1 MKISRKV
8 TSRMFFAALGLS
20 VLGFSGC
27 QNPFAKKN
35 DAAGTGSVTGTGEVL
50 LSIDGKPVLFVD
62 QYEAQKEAAQ
72 RSNQQ
77 VAFLLQMMPDAEY
90 NMLFKGMKIGA
101 LMEEWCKREG
111 VMDLPEFKEEKAQL
125 EKAINLQL
133 CMKYYDEAHQM
144 NVTDADAKKYYDE
157 KRDDIQALQLTQGG
171 VEVSFVRFENDKD
184 AQAFLAKVK
193 GQSAKQ
199 FEAEAKAKD
208 LKVGNLMI
216 NEKSQYSPTLKDQVL
231 ALTKFPTQLVC
242 KVADNVFW
250 VVNATGKK
258 QAEYRK
264 FEEQGVKEHI
274 KNLMKEE
281 QKEKAM
287 MSHMD
292 QLEKEYNVTEN
303 KVYFDKKQEDKKRAL
318 ETAQKVA
325 QQAQGGSKDVATS
338 DEEQDIDFGSDEA

>member
-1 MKISRKV
+1 MV
-8 TSRMFFAALGLS
+8 LA
-20 VLGFSGC
+20 VLGFSVLGLTGC
-27 QNPFAKKN
+27 FNKKEEN
-35 DAAGTGSVTGTGEVL
+35 TSSAPVTGSGEVL
-50 LSIDGKPVLFVD
+50 LSIDGKPVLFTE

-101 LMEEWCKREG
+101 LMEEWCKRQG

-133 CMKYYDEAHQM
+133 CMKYYDEAHQL
-144 NVTDADAKKYYDE
+144 NVTDSDAKKYYDE
-157 KRDDIQALQLTQGG
+157 KRDDIQALQLSQGG

-193 GQSAKQ
+193 GKSAKE
-199 FEAEAKAKD
+199 FEAAAKEKD
-208 LKVGNLMI
+208 VKVGNLMI
-216 NEKSQYSPTLKDQVL
+216 NEKSQYSPTLKADVL
-231 ALTKFPTQLVC
+231 ALTKFPAQLVC
-242 KVADNVFW
+242 KVADNVYW

-264 FEEQGVKEHI
+264 FDEQGVKEHI
-274 KNLMKEE
+274 KNIMKEE

-287 MSHMD
+287 MAHME

-303 KVYFDKKQEDKKRAL
+303 KAYFDKKQEDKKRAL

-325 QQAQGGSKDVATS
+325 QGAQVGATS
-338 DEEQDIDFGSDEA
+338 ADEDQAIDFGSDEA